1 MTATVCE
8 HCGEPLR
15 GKRAHARFCD
25 SSCRADATRVRQEL
39 AGGDKESA
47 QKRSG
52 EQRGTAKEWQETAEL
67 AILNFFVENP
77 GEDFH
82 ADDLQHVIPDEH
94 RGVISLAVM
103 ALVNKKLITGCGY
116 RKSAIPSRKRSPS
129 QEYRLTEQGRD
140 RLAGK
145 GAPKSVPSTQGI
157 EPGVSTVGSVLS
169 GEVSSVH
176 GRQHAHDAGEPR
188 PTTAEV
194 VPLFEEGHQ
203 PLSLVTD
210 PEAA

>member
-1 MTATVCE
+1 MTSTVCE

-39 AGGDKESA
+39 QGKDKESA

-52 EQRGTAKEWQETAEL
+52 EQRGTSKEYQETAEL

-77 GEDFH
+77 GENFH
-82 ADDLQHVIPDEH
+82 SDDLEHVIPDQH

-103 ALVNKKLITGCGY
+103 ALVNKKLITGCGH

-129 QEYRLTEQGRD
+129 QEYRLTELGRD
-140 RLAGK
+140 RIAGHRA
-145 GAPKSVPSTQGI
+145 GGRG
-157 EPGVSTVGSVLS
+157 EPGESHDSRTSRAANATPSSVS
-169 GEVSSVH
+169 GESSPVALT
-176 GRQHAHDAGEPR
+176 GGTGEDSPSS
-188 PTTAEV
+188 AAI
-194 VPLFEEGHQ
+194 PLFEESA
-203 PLSLVTD
+203 PPSMYD
-210 PEAA
+210 PRSEAA